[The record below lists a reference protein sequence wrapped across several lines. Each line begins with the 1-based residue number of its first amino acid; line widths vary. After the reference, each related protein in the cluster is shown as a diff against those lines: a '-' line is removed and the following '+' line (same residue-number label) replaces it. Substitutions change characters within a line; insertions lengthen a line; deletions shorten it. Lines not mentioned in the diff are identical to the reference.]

1 MKENL
6 SISTQTKISLKA
18 FKPEENIYEIFP
30 TGKYNKNLTKRKF
43 YSSELSSNISYNIQ
57 NNIKSLI
64 KYNNN
69 KEKEN
74 FPDMNFNSNSL
85 LKKYLIKNQ
94 NIKLKNKK
102 NNLSNLNYVYF
113 PFNPYIQKKTNFS
126 FETIVN
132 SNYLFKK
139 IEINEDLYNKL
150 LYYDALSKKIGK
162 KEINLISEYI
172 VDKINIKNCIII
184 PPHFIIHNKFI
195 NLIMR
200 KIDKIIENK
209 VKQNISIN
217 YEYASN
223 FVKNEIENIKYKIQ
237 LGIRKFK
244 NKESNI
250 NENYYMNNF
259 KFVKTTYNSMNSS
272 NHFIMYYNDDNERI
286 DNLKKKLLKRNNS
299 LEYKETDSD
308 KLSLSNI
315 INDKNTISQ
324 YIHSKM
330 KYNNNNNESSFI
342 INYYDDKGNIIEIN
356 ENNPLILYDKEGNQ
370 ITDINLKNDIS
381 YYQKDGKPV
390 FISIQNNNFNINNK
404 LTERKIS
411 NSQDL
416 FKNKLNTKSSD
427 NLDLLF
433 NNNLYDNNK
442 NEGNENNIIEI
453 KNEKKKININNNIKD
468 IIKKLQINKKNIF
481 NKNYNLTESKK
492 IIKSQDFSYSKINNL
507 INNNFLKKKIINS
520 FTSRIFINKE
530 KTETSEEKEI
540 KNKSENKLQT
550 INQIKISNEQKQIYE
565 NKNKIK
571 LDNNLKNNLTI
582 KQLQTQTKPESNL
595 TKILQLKE
603 ERENIILNPYLV
615 NENKIKKNNKNKDCI
630 IEGLKNNNTNIKI
643 NEIKDLKNEEK
654 KNDLNLKNDS
664 LKNKYKKDE
673 NKEQKYY
680 NINTD
685 NDERNSNSF
694 YYKNNSI
701 VFSIIDNKKDKNK
714 HKKFIRKLYIN
725 TPLKF
730 KKINKINKLEN
741 KIENDL
747 EYELNLQIKNK
758 KTSRSVYENKF
769 ENKSSLNELINIKK
783 LSEKGSNNEICSLI
797 DEKNFELSK
806 NRTKK
811 QRNYHKILSE
821 KLFLKQSKTKNENKN
836 IKKENNINIV
846 C

>member
-102 NNLSNLNYVYF
+102 NNLLNLNYVYF

-356 ENNPLILYDKEGNQ
+356 ENNPFILYDKEGNQ

-453 KNEKKKININNNIKD
+453 KNEKKK
-468 IIKKLQINKKNIF
+468 
-481 NKNYNLTESKK
+481 
-492 IIKSQDFSYSKINNL
+492 
-507 INNNFLKKKIINS
+507 
-520 FTSRIFINKE
+520 
-530 KTETSEEKEI
+530 
-540 KNKSENKLQT
+540 
-550 INQIKISNEQKQIYE
+550 
-565 NKNKIK
+565 
-571 LDNNLKNNLTI
+571 
-582 KQLQTQTKPESNL
+582 
-595 TKILQLKE
+595 
-603 ERENIILNPYLV
+603 
-615 NENKIKKNNKNKDCI
+615 
-630 IEGLKNNNTNIKI
+630 
-643 NEIKDLKNEEK
+643 
-654 KNDLNLKNDS
+654 
-664 LKNKYKKDE
+664 NKYK
-673 NKEQKYY
+673 
-680 NINTD
+680 
-685 NDERNSNSF
+685 
-694 YYKNNSI
+694 
-701 VFSIIDNKKDKNK
+701 
-714 HKKFIRKLYIN
+714 
-725 TPLKF
+725 
-730 KKINKINKLEN
+730 
-741 KIENDL
+741 
-747 EYELNLQIKNK
+747 
-758 KTSRSVYENKF
+758 
-769 ENKSSLNELINIKK
+769 
-783 LSEKGSNNEICSLI
+783 
-797 DEKNFELSK
+797 
-806 NRTKK
+806 
-811 QRNYHKILSE
+811 
-821 KLFLKQSKTKNENKN
+821 
-836 IKKENNINIV
+836 
-846 C
+846 